1 MGDAPTRIVGYLDFP
16 DIEFLDDRA
25 FDFREE
31 FFDALGAFEEADI
44 FPAEILGK
52 IVTCPKGKGAEHN
65 FRIIYFGGYDFCKK
79 PVDCAISTS
88 SHHNDFVDL
97 RVTLF
102 GKGVGEVKTHLKG

>member
-1 MGDAPTRIVGYLDFP
+1 MRDAATRVVGYLDFP
-16 DIEFLDDRA
+16 DIEFLNNRT
-25 FDFREE
+25 FDFGEK
-31 FFDALGAFEEADI
+31 FFDALGAFEEGDI
-44 FPAEILGK
+44 FPAEIFGK

-88 SHHNDFVDL
+88 SHHNNFVDL